1 LSIDKQFLQLI
12 FENASNFKF
21 KNQSQRRLTNDT
33 KQNNRNEFDNR
44 DDKIKIFVIDEKN
57 NEKKF
62 VKNFHNSFAKNFFN
76 QKHENYYIEN
86 DNLNY
91 YNSNQKNKIFVNFIA
106 SIIMIKSSLFH
117 CRRCKKI
124 FTFNN
129 ELHRHF
135 RIDCN
140 SIFLKKSKFFNN
152 VETYSIKNFNF
163 NSFTIDVTK
172 EINEIDQSNIDTFVE
187 FMNSFI
193 LFEFIIIRFNVDS
206 SANID
211 TKYEFRD

>member
-1 LSIDKQFLQLI
+1 MSIDKQFLQLI

-44 DDKIKIFVIDEKN
+44 DNKIRIFIVDENNDEKKKFAKDFH
-57 NEKKF
+57 NEK
-62 VKNFHNSFAKNFFN
+62 
-76 QKHENYYIEN
+76 KHENYYIEN

-91 YNSNQKNKIFVNFIA
+91 YNLNQKNEIFVNFIA
-106 SIIMIKSSLFH
+106 SIIIIKSSLSH

-135 RIDCN
+135 RIDCSFN
-140 SIFLKKSKFFNN
+140 FSKRAKFLSN
-152 VETYSIKNFNF
+152 VEIYSIKNF
-163 NSFTIDVTK
+163 NSFTIDVIK
-172 EINEIDQSNIDTFVE
+172 KINEFNQLNTITFVE
-187 FMNSFI
+187 LIEIDVIDFHFIISFE
-193 LFEFIIIRFNVDS
+193 LIIIRFNVDS
-206 SANID
+206 STNID